1 MDGTDGQGPDTAM
14 LIGTGE
20 LPADFELNHILSV
33 AAAYLDAGQVD
44 DAEDL
49 LQEAMDASPNH
60 PEVQALARKIV
71 HVRGVPTVSDAQT
84 EDIPFEEPD
93 VLVHFTL
100 PLPGINDLSP
110 GSQRLVRSTEQYIQ
124 AGKIQSGLD
133 LALILCSE
141 EPAYRAGFVRMAEL
155 QLSAGNVDQAR
166 NLYTSLSQLY
176 ALEDEPLPLMVRSL
190 GVSLNPGNVN
200 QLVAHARELLESESE
215 VELDPFLPEA
225 IIRSRAVE
233 PEASLAL
240 SRSWFDRNPED
251 HRARLLYVQSAAVP
265 GDHRFVDVAREVV
278 QHGATLDLHVLHL
291 AAEIVAG
298 GDQWTDAL
306 ETVVADLRST
316 PSDLD
321 AALETFAASPAPQDH
336 PRSLLSVSL
345 MHHAA
350 GDSLKA
356 TEALDSLDGHVP
368 DSAIET
374 FILSYAQAM
383 GLEQSGDSGAPAAM
397 IKAAQAAY
405 LPEVEQFARSTMI
418 FGHSAN
424 PGEILQ
430 HLSVSSNVELSVEA
444 LELLKTTYPERLD
457 VSAALG
463 EAYVRAGMVFEGL
476 RELRFAAEAYEN
488 AGDLSEMVRTMKLIS
503 KAVPT
508 NIQIKAKLIDSYLR
522 RGVLNEAV
530 DEMESVAHL
539 YETRG
544 KQDDAVTTYT
554 RAAEIASTIGNI
566 DRGNYLFERAI
577 SVNQNSLGVRHAA
590 VAFYL
595 QSGMI
600 DLATNQLR
608 EVVRI
613 ALEQDDR
620 DEAVAALHQ
629 IIALAPHDPGA
640 YHRLGEVLTSLGEYS
655 QAERVYRRLAT
666 IVPFDPVL
674 EAKQSALAVL
684 ASSP

>member
-1 MDGTDGQGPDTAM
+1 MDGTVGQGPDTAM

-49 LQEAMDASPNH
+49 LQEALDASPNH

-71 HVRGVPTVSDAQT
+71 HIRGVPTAPDST
-84 EDIPFEEPD
+84 NEEIPFDEPD

-100 PLPGINDLSP
+100 PLPGVNDLSP
-110 GSQRLVRSTEQYIQ
+110 GSQRLVRSTEQYIRDGQ
-124 AGKIQSGLD
+124 IQSGLD
-133 LALILCSE
+133 LSLILCSE
-141 EPAYRAGFVRMAEL
+141 EPDYRAGFVRMAEM
-155 QLSAGNVDQAR
+155 QISFGNVDQAR
-166 NLYTSLSQLY
+166 SLYSSLSQLY
-176 ALEDEPLPLMVRSL
+176 ELDDEPLPLMVRSL
-190 GVSLNPGNVN
+190 GVSLNPGNVD
-200 QLVAHARELLESESE
+200 LLLAHARELLDQEPE
-215 VELDPFLPEA
+215 VELVPFLPEA
-225 IIRSRAVE
+225 ITRGRAIA
-233 PEASLAL
+233 PEASFEL
-240 SRSWFDRNPED
+240 SKSWFDRHPED
-251 HRARLLYVQSAAVP
+251 ERARLLYVQSAAAP
-265 GDHRFVDVAREVV
+265 GNQKFVDVAREVV
-278 QHGATLDLHVLHL
+278 QDGATLDLHVLHL
-291 AAEIVAG
+291 AAEIVA
-298 GDQWTDAL
+298 DDERWTDAL
-306 ETVVADLRST
+306 EDVVAVLRAAPT
-316 PSDLD
+316 ELYG
-321 AALETFAASPAPQDH
+321 ALEMFAASPAPEEH

-350 GDSLKA
+350 GDPHQA
-356 TEALDSLDGHVP
+356 QEALAALNGHVP

-383 GLEQSGDSGAPAAM
+383 GLELAGDGAAPAAM

-476 RELRFAAEAYEN
+476 RELRFAAEAYEK

-508 NIQIKAKLIDSYLR
+508 NIQIKAKLIDGYLR
-522 RGVLNEAV
+522 RGILDEAI
-530 DEMESVAHL
+530 DEMESIAHL
-539 YETRG
+539 YDTRG

-554 RAAEIASTIGNI
+554 RAAEVASTIGNV
-566 DRGNYLFERAI
+566 DRGGQLFERAI
-577 SVNQNSLGVRHAA
+577 SVDQNRLGVRHAA

-595 QSGMI
+595 QTGSV
-600 DLATNQLR
+600 DRATTQLR